1 MGKKSRRARS
11 DQPARVKR
19 KPVPFVERP
28 FDGLSAE
35 ADLVAMREILP
46 AATITA
52 TTTADHGS
60 RTVTFVTLLPQI
72 WAALA
77 RDDGEILVALQTNER
92 SGDASRDAAAAL
104 LAALDAEPGTEIASV
119 GLLEPGPRLQDVL
132 EPDSFG
138 EIELSEGFD
147 FWLAPD
153 AERTDE
159 VAAALEQS
167 GEGVVPTEAVDEFKR
182 IMVDIQRSGH
192 YSFLNVFKLFGPGNQ
207 APLSFPI
214 PGWNVCVDFQIK
226 AGLSEFLTELDRRVL
241 EFGGRLYTAKDSRT
255 TAQAFHAMYPRI
267 EEWLAVRRKVD
278 PDGVFVSDMARRLEL
293 V

>member
-104 LAALDAEPGTEIASV
+104 LAALDAEPGTDFHTVQHGGVSITPLRLDLTDHAQLDV
-119 GLLEPGPRLQDVL
+119 IGQWAGPLCANR
-132 EPDSFG
+132 
-138 EIELSEGFD
+138 
-147 FWLAPD
+147 
-153 AERTDE
+153 
-159 VAAALEQS
+159 
-167 GEGVVPTEAVDEFKR
+167 
-182 IMVDIQRSGH
+182 
-192 YSFLNVFKLFGPGNQ
+192 
-207 APLSFPI
+207 
-214 PGWNVCVDFQIK
+214 
-226 AGLSEFLTELDRRVL
+226 
-241 EFGGRLYTAKDSRT
+241 
-255 TAQAFHAMYPRI
+255 
-267 EEWLAVRRKVD
+267 
-278 PDGVFVSDMARRLEL
+278 
-293 V
+293 

>member
-104 LAALDAEPGTEIASV
+104 VAALDAEPGTEIASV
-119 GLLEPGPRLQDVL
+119 GLLEPGTRLQDVL

-167 GEGVVPTEAVDEFKR
+167 GEGVVPTEAVPGVPSAYWCRMNREFLR
-182 IMVDIQRSGH
+182 WVRPEDPDVVLDGLARLHAAREDAVVDGARFVGA
-192 YSFLNVFKLFGPGNQ
+192 FR
-207 APLSFPI
+207 A
-214 PGWNVCVDFQIK
+214 
-226 AGLSEFLTELDRRVL
+226 AGLIVPVWEL
-241 EFGGRLYTAKDSRT
+241 
-255 TAQAFHAMYPRI
+255 
-267 EEWLAVRRKVD
+267 
-278 PDGVFVSDMARRLEL
+278 PDGTGAEALAEPVAAFATTLEEAIARDGALDVDERRARAGLVSRQVSL
-293 V
+293 